1 MARGKFISLEGI
13 EGVGKS
19 TQVPA
24 IAALLDARGIA
35 TRCTREPGGTEL
47 AERIRDLLL
56 ARTAPAMNSQTE
68 LLLMLAAR
76 VDHVAVVI
84 EPALARGEWV
94 VCDRFTD
101 ATYAYQGGG
110 RGLPLADIETYERL
124 ALHGFAPDYT
134 LLFDAPVEIAL
145 ARATRRGASDR
156 FEAEHRDFFTRA
168 RAVYLQR
175 AASNPG
181 RIKIIDASV
190 PLAAVEAQVRTLINA
205 IDA

>member
-19 TQVPA
+19 TQVPT
-24 IAALLDARGIA
+24 IAALLKARGITA
-35 TRCTREPGGTEL
+35 LCTREPGGTEL
-47 AERIRDLLL
+47 AERIRALLL
-56 ARTAPAMNSQTE
+56 ARAVSVMNSQTE
-68 LLLMLAAR
+68 LLLMFAAR

-110 RGLPLADIETYERL
+110 RGLPLVDIEAYERL
-124 ALHGFAPDYT
+124 ALHGLVPDRT

-145 ARATRRGASDR
+145 ARAARRGASDR

-175 AASNPG
+175 AASDPG
-181 RIKIIDASV
+181 RIKVIDASL
-190 PLAAVEAQVRTLINA
+190 PLAAVEAQVRTIINA
-205 IDA
+205 LDV